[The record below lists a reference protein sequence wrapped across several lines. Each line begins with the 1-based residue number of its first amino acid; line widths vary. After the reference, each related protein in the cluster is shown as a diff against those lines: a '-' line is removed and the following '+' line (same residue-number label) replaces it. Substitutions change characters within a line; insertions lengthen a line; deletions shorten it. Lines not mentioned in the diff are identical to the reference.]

1 MYVTQCGRFQFL
13 LILDQWGISF
23 RAVVVFGL
31 GKNLLFKS
39 VLGHCGL
46 LKQGTAL
53 PAHFQP
59 IWLLCPMYFKI
70 KVESILRKKKIF
82 TFYLLISFIFLVHLA
97 PADDPAPGLPRT

>member
-1 MYVTQCGRFQFL
+1 M
-13 LILDQWGISF
+13 LILDLWGISF
-23 RAVVVFGL
+23 HTVVVFGL